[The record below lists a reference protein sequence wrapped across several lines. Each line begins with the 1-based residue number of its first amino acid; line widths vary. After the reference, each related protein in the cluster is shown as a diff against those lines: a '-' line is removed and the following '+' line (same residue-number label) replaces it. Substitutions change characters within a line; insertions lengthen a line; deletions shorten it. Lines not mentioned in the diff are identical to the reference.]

1 MLFSPNL
8 ISTEMQS
15 FLNKEAAYFNGQ
27 YRKYPAL
34 WLVSFLYIS
43 LCATLLSLV
52 FLCNIPYPCSY
63 NQQGAIL
70 WFGTMLSFL
79 LIPFVILPNLL
90 RFILNCLYVK
100 RQFSKEKKMSPL
112 HMSKQRKFNRQICS
126 VKSFRHV

>member
-1 MLFSPNL
+1 
-8 ISTEMQS
+8 MQKC
-15 FLNKEAAYFNGQ
+15 LNKEASYFNEQ

-34 WLVSFLYIS
+34 LLAPFLYIS

-52 FLCNIPYPCSY
+52 FLCNTTFPCSY
-63 NQQGAIL
+63 NQQGVML

-79 LIPFVILPNLL
+79 LIPFVILPTVL

-100 RQFSKEKKMSPL
+100 RPLSKEKKMSPL
-112 HMSKQRKFNRQICS
+112 HMSKKGKVNRPLCS

>member
-1 MLFSPNL
+1 
-8 ISTEMQS
+8 MQKC
-15 FLNKEAAYFNGQ
+15 LNKEAIYFNEQ

-34 WLVSFLYIS
+34 WLASFLYIS

-52 FLCNIPYPCSY
+52 FLCNTTFPCSY
-63 NQQGAIL
+63 NQQGVML

-79 LIPFVILPNLL
+79 LIPFVILPTVL

-100 RQFSKEKKMSPL
+100 RPLSKEKKMSPL
-112 HMSKQRKFNRQICS
+112 HMSKQKKINRPICS